1 MTDIYPAGEKPIP
14 GVIGSHNH
22 RAREERKQR
31 ERSSMRR
38 RSTPWSTAWRKK
50 LHAGDLVITMG
61 AGDITRA
68 GDKLLERLGRVAEK
82 KDAR

>member
-1 MTDIYPAGEKPIP
+1 VKVEYAPSID
-14 GVIGSHNH
+14 
-22 RAREERKQR
+22 ARIDRVAEE
-31 ERSSMRR
+31 
-38 RSTPWSTAWRKK
+38 A
-50 LHAGDLVITMG
+50 HAGDLVITMG